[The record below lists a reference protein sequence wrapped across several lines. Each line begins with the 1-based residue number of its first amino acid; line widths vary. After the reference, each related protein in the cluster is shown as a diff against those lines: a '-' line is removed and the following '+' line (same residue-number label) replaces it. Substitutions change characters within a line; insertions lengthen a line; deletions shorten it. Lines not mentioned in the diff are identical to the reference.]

1 MKDRLKSMVSKKSTL
16 LILYVLFAM
25 AASVQALLTG
35 PKKYVEEGEQYK
47 VYNNYVIFKQSFH
60 HLKDQQDLYA
70 AYPKEQWDLYKYTP
84 TFSAFFGL
92 FAVLPDWIGLSAWNL
107 LNALVLL
114 FAVYALPRLDPLEK
128 GLVLLI
134 VLIELMTSM
143 QNDQSNGLIAGLL
156 VFSFALLEKKQL
168 ALAAFC
174 IVFSVFIKL
183 FGIVGFALF
192 LFYPQKLKL
201 AGYTVLWTVLL
212 FLVPLLFVGLGHY
225 LELFRSYGEL
235 LANDHST
242 SYGYSVMGWL
252 QTWFGLDLNK
262 NIVVGLGALIF
273 LVPILWTKLA
283 TNFQFRLLTLVSVLL
298 WIVIF
303 NHKAESPTFVIA
315 MTGVALWFVRSEKN
329 ALNIAL
335 FVFAFLFTMLSPT
348 DIFPRP
354 LREGFVVPFVLKGV
368 PCILIWVKVL
378 LDMFRVGRDPE
389 VELIRSSSEG

>member
-1 MKDRLKSMVSKKSTL
+1 MKDRLRKLVSQKSTL
-16 LILYVLFAM
+16 LVLFVVFAIG
-25 AASVQALLTG
+25 ASVQALLSE
-35 PKKYVEEGEQYK
+35 PKVYVEGGEHYK
-47 VYNNYVIFKQSFH
+47 VYNNYIIFKQSFH
-60 HLKDQQDLYA
+60 HLKGGQDLYV

-84 TFSAFFGL
+84 TFSAFFGV
-92 FAVLPDWIGLSAWNL
+92 FAVFPDWIGLSAWNV

-168 ALAAFC
+168 AFAAFC
-174 IVFSVFIKL
+174 IVFSAYIKL

-192 LFYPQKLKL
+192 LFYPQKLRI
-201 AGYTVLWTVLL
+201 AAYTVLWTVLL
-212 FLVPLLFVGLGHY
+212 FLVPLFFVDFGHY
-225 LELFRSYGEL
+225 LELFRSYGDL

-252 QTWFGLDLNK
+252 QTWFAVEPNK
-262 NIVVGLGALIF
+262 NLIVGLGALVF
-273 LVPILWTKLA
+273 FAPLVQFRSYS
-283 TNFQFRLLTLVSVLL
+283 NFHFRLLAMASVLL

-315 MTGVALWFVRSEKN
+315 MTGVAFWFIRSERN

-335 FVFAFLFTMLSPT
+335 FASAFLFTSLSPT

-354 LREGFVVPFVLKGV
+354 LREGLVVPYALKAV
-368 PCILIWVKVL
+368 PCILIWAKVIVE
-378 LDMFRVGRDPE
+378 MFLVDQTTGRSDDRT
-389 VELIRSSSEG
+389 IA